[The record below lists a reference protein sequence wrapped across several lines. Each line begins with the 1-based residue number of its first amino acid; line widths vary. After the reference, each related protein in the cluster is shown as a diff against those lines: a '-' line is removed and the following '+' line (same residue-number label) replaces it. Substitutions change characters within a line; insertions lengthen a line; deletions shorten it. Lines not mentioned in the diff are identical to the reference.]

1 MGWWKRHSQ
10 LCGRNEKLVPDT
22 SIEMKILADNW
33 WHCDCLVQVLGPMLP
48 CPDSFRIETSALW
61 YHVAFHIVHRILS
74 IDSNRKK
81 PFIVILSFVNLAEK
95 TSFERKKIDSLHLNW
110 LSNCLPCQLIVL
122 KPMVNFQLADSK
134 LPSTTVLPHKF

>member
-1 MGWWKRHSQ
+1 MGWWKWHSQ

-95 TSFERKKIDSLHLNW
+95 TSFERKKNRLTAFELTVELFAVPANRVEANGEFSTGRLQASIDHG
-110 LSNCLPCQLIVL
+110 
-122 KPMVNFQLADSK
+122 A
-134 LPSTTVLPHKF
+134 PS